1 MKADKLK
8 TYKIAPQAMREAYR
22 RVKANRGAAGVDRQT
37 LKDFEKDL
45 GGNLYKIW
53 NRMSSGSYIPDPVL
67 QVEIPKGKNESRKLG
82 IPTIADRIAQMVVK
96 RYLEPILEPKFHE
109 DSYGYRPRRSALDAV
124 RKARKRCWQYQ
135 WVIDLDIRRFFDTL
149 DHDLLMK
156 AVRYHT
162 SNPWILLYVE
172 RWLKAPI
179 QTQEGE
185 RIERDRGS
193 PQGSVISPLLANLF
207 MHHAFDDWMR
217 RNFPSIPFERYADDV
232 VVHCQSKKQSHLILN
247 RIRTRLRECCLELH
261 PQKTQVVYCLNGK
274 RQNNETRI
282 QFDFLGF
289 TFRPRSAV
297 SRKGNHF
304 VGFLPGVS
312 QKARNKMHEKM
323 RSWKLT
329 THRLGYD
336 LNQIARLINPYIR
349 GWLNYFWGFYRQKVR
364 RILDDINR
372 LLMRW
377 AKKRYKKL
385 KRRRY
390 KAQMWLRRIS
400 KRDPNLFVMWKMN
413 VCP

>member
-1 MKADKLK
+1 MRTDKPK
-8 TYKIAPQAMREAYR
+8 PYNIAPQAIKEAYR
-22 RVKANRGAAGVDRQT
+22 RVKANRGAAGVDKQT
-37 LKDFEKDL
+37 IKDVEKDL
-45 GGNLYKIW
+45 KGNLYKIW
-53 NRMSSGSYIPDPVL
+53 NRMSSGSYIPSPVL
-67 QVEIPKGKNESRKLG
+67 QVEIPKGKNEVRKLG

-96 RYLEPILEPKFHE
+96 LHLEPVLEPKFHE
-109 DSYGYRPRRSALDAV
+109 DSYGYRPGRSALDAV
-124 RKARKRCWQYQ
+124 RKATKRCWQHQ

-156 AVRYHT
+156 AVRHHT

-179 QTQEGE
+179 QTQEGD
-185 RIERDRGS
+185 RIERDIGS

-217 RNFPSIPFERYADDV
+217 RNFPSIPFERYADDI
-232 VVHCQSKKQSHLILN
+232 VVHCQSKNQSHLILN
-247 RIRTRLRECCLELH
+247 RIRARLKECRLELH
-261 PQKTQVVYCLNGK
+261 PQKTKIVYCLNGK
-274 RQNNETRI
+274 RQCDETQI

-304 VGFLPGVS
+304 VGFLPGIS
-312 QKARNKMHEKM
+312 RKSRNKIHEKM
-323 RSWKLT
+323 RSWNLT

-336 LNQIARLINPYIR
+336 LNQLARFINPYIR
-349 GWLNYFWGFYRQKVR
+349 GWLNYYGGFYRQKVR
-364 RILDDINR
+364 LILDDVNR

-377 AKKRYKKL
+377 AKKRYKRL
-385 KRRRY
+385 KGRRY

-400 KRDPNLFVMWKMN
+400 KRDPDLFVMWRLN